1 MPGPRKTVRPSS
13 LKDPYFSGPQLKV
26 FVEQLATAYPP
37 ILGAL
42 HEAWQAFNDAL
53 TKVLRESV
61 SPTSALNDAQA
72 RAVASVG
79 TS

>member
-1 MPGPRKTVRPSS
+1 MRPSS
-13 LKDPYFSGPQLKV
+13 LKDPYFADPQLKV

-42 HEAWQAFNDAL
+42 HEASQAFNDAL
-53 TKVLRESV
+53 TKVLRERA
-61 SPTSALNDAQA
+61 SPATALNEAQS

-79 TS
+79 GAS